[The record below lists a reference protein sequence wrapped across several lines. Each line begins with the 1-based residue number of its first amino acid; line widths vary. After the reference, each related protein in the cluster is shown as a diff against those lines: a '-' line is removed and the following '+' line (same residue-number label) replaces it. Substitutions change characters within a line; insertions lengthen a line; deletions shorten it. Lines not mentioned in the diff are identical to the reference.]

1 MEIIEDNA
9 TIQLYMQTNKKWGI
23 FFSKQQYVFF
33 IDEEKERISHFIG
46 WKKILSEISP
56 GANADDCLKQGKV
69 GMINSTGVTN
79 DGYPSSITIFLP
91 PLDKLSANQLK
102 FLKFIFEMMKDN
114 IKPTPQVKQIITTL
128 PGEFSLSEL
137 LEIIEKVKPM
147 DDEDDIE
154 EKIVGIPFKDLYPR
168 NARNLF
174 S

>member
-1 MEIIEDNA
+1 MKIIKDNA

-33 IDEEKERISHFIG
+33 IEEEKERISHFVG

-56 GANADDCLKQGKV
+56 DANADDCLKQGRV

-91 PLDKLSANQLK
+91 PLDKLSRSQLG

-114 IKPTPQVKQIITTL
+114 IKPTPQAKQIITTL
-128 PGEFSLSEL
+128 PGEFSLPDL

-147 DDEDDIE
+147 DAGDDVE
-154 EKIVGIPFKDLYPR
+154 EKIVGIPFTDLYP
-168 NARNLF
+168 NKSKSLI

>member
-1 MEIIEDNA
+1 MEIIKNNA

-33 IDEEKERISHFIG
+33 IEEERELRSHFIG

-56 GANADDCLKQGKV
+56 DANADDWLKQGRV

-79 DGYPSSITIFLP
+79 DGYQSSITIFLP
-91 PLDKLSANQLK
+91 PLDKLSANQLE

-114 IKPTPQVKQIITTL
+114 IKPTPQAKQIITTI
-128 PGEFSLSEL
+128 PGEFSLSDL
-137 LEIIEKVKPM
+137 LEIIEKVRPM

-154 EKIVGIPFKDLYPR
+154 ENIVGIPFTDLYPR
-168 NARNLF
+168 KARNLL